1 MHAHIHT
8 HTHIQGW
15 EQRRDEKNVTGTGK
29 EWWYHWKADELK
41 RANPSGL
48 VPTLMPMDEAGIP
61 NEKRVREREREEL
74 FLAFFS
80 CLGFAPP
87 E

>member
-1 MHAHIHT
+1 MHT
-8 HTHIQGW
+8 HIRTFAHAHIQGW
-15 EQRRDEKNVTGTGK
+15 EQRRDEENVTGTGK

-48 VPTLMPMDEAGIP
+48 VPTLIPMDEAGMP
-61 NEKRVREREREEL
+61 NEKRVRERGAAISPL
-74 FLAFFS
+74 FFFV
-80 CLGFAPP
+80 GFAPP